1 MMLCAVFVVAWWL
14 ILLRDGWFG
23 LVALWYDSLCLFG
36 VICVCFVW
44 PNVWCCLLLVCV
56 WWFV

>member
-1 MMLCAVFVVAWWL
+1 MILCAVFVVAWWL

-23 LVALWYDSLCLFG
+23 LVALWYDSLCLFV

-44 PNVWCCLLLVCV
+44 PNV
-56 WWFV
+56 